1 MYIVSQEWEEVEIHK
16 KEAMKDSEV
25 YSKPN
30 INICTA
36 AIQTLTPCVRLLI
49 MNRRLVQGWTIV
61 DLANKI
67 GEKPEKIKAYETG
80 NDFPD
85 STALKKL
92 QDVLEVKLL
101 PI

>member
-1 MYIVSQEWEEVEIHK
+1 MYIVSQEWEEVEIYK
-16 KEAMKDSEV
+16 KEDVKESVV

-30 INICTA
+30 ITMCTA

-49 MNRRLVQGWTIV
+49 MNRRLVQGWTIA
-61 DLANKI
+61 DLANRI
-67 GEKPEKIKAYETG
+67 GESPEKVKAYETG

-85 STALKKL
+85 SAALKKL